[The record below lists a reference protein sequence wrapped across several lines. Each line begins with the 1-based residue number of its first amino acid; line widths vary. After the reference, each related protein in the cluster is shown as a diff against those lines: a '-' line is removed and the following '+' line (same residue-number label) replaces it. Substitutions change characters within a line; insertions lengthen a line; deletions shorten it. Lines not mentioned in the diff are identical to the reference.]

1 MKVYSYY
8 LKTESGDF
16 FHIISL
22 NEYSDAI
29 DFMKHEVED
38 EYDEWKRDGY
48 EDSEIPYCDYDRQEL
63 EV

>member
-1 MKVYSYY
+1 MKVCSYY

-48 EDSEIPYCDYDRQEL
+48 SDDEIPYCDYDRQEL